1 MVLGVL
7 GVSGSLSPPLLGPRS
22 EQEREHPRRWCQ
34 GSRLSQQVGEETWPL
49 ATLFSGEILH
59 VCCGPATPGVGA
71 GGRPFPSGPPV
82 RLSSLYPRC
91 PGNRPAGVSLPPLLS
106 PPLQP
111 SGFPLLVLPSCLS
124 LRLRRGPP
132 LWFSSFLGA
141 HCSSPAPC
149 GQKYR
154 GVYHYGVSAVASTVC
169 HIIPSLFW
177 VNLAKKKILEGNWL
191 CHL

>member
-1 MVLGVL
+1 M
-7 GVSGSLSPPLLGPRS
+7 PRK
-22 EQEREHPRRWCQ
+22 
-34 GSRLSQQVGEETWPL
+34 
-49 ATLFSGEILH
+49 
-59 VCCGPATPGVGA
+59 PALPA
-71 GGRPFPSGPPV
+71 GGRRDLALGNLILRRDSTCLLRACHAGCGRRGASFSLRAPCPVVLSLPSLPWEPARRCEPPSSALPTPAAKW
-82 RLSSLYPRC
+82 LSSARLTF
-91 PGNRPAGVSLPPLLS
+91 LS
-106 PPLQP
+106 
-111 SGFPLLVLPSCLS
+111 FS